1 MTVSTQISR
10 EDYNGNGVTTVF
22 PYRFRIFNETSLEV
36 VRTDPN
42 GVETRLVLNSDY
54 TVTGVRSY
62 SGGNVILNIA
72 PPINFSLAIVRKLP
86 TVQET
91 DIRNQGN
98 FFPEVHE
105 DVFDYLTML
114 IQQNDEALT
123 RALLKPVGGNH
134 YYDAKGQRII
144 NLGDPL
150 LPQDA
155 VTKKWVD
162 LQYSVPT
169 EEAKQAAREAK
180 EARDETRV
188 IANKFG
194 DVDHAIDVAQGAAA
208 SAKQSETNSAI
219 NADRAEAAASSAM
232 LEAETFDSVAA
243 GLAGTTSGQYFRVW
257 QASSTGISFIF
268 YKNNG
273 GAAQELTDYPSG
285 SALDFISFGQAGDG
299 IAITDPQGRP
309 SFSTVD
315 GNIFAG
321 NLDVVQLPGD
331 GVFWIDPDGYAIE
344 LQLKNDDQESAAWI
358 TEQTE
363 KSEVLARQSREA
375 VASRG
380 NNAIRP
386 LAQIV
391 HDIYYGQSLQNGT
404 EGWPRLSTVQP
415 LDNLMFGDSVMP
427 ASPTAAVF
435 TPRGGAVLKPLIA
448 TCCDANGNALT
459 DSQVAALAPGTIA
472 YGESPVEGALNSW
485 RRHHLDRLGI
495 SSEPNRLFVGSATGV
510 GGRTIAQL
518 SKGASPELYNR
529 FYTAMT
535 GVKAIADATGK
546 SYQVGCIV
554 HMHGQQDYP
563 SATKEYFK
571 TATLQLRDDMYT
583 DVASVTGQSR
593 MPAFIIDQA
602 GASFTRDEHDM
613 AVGMAQIELADENEN
628 IFLAGP
634 TYPYTDK
641 NGHLDSNGYRWF
653 AEKLGEIS
661 FRVCELGHDWKPLQP
676 IAAVCRGVDV
686 LLSMHTPAPPLRF
699 AAPYVVNAAQEYAD
713 KGFTAIDRFNGS
725 DTPISILSVEIRG
738 LSTIHI
744 TLTREPRG
752 ALLIRYA
759 DKANHN
765 GNGMVCDSSNGLS
778 ESKYVY
784 LPGSGMYPS
793 ANIPELVN
801 KYYDLRNW
809 SVAYQITAEEV

>member
-1 MTVSTQISR
+1 MATTPTNKPIPSEDVRDLKFNAGKIDEVVNSGSPTYKDRFGNDRYTVEGIRKTLSPLGKGYTLAEANDAIASGEIINGAVFYVWSDDSFTIADEYKNVNGVATPTGKAFRDLVRVDDGDAISHV
-10 EDYNGNGVTTVF
+10 DANGYPSAFIQNGNIYAGDLE
-22 PYRFRIFNETSLEV
+22 ISL
-36 VRTDPN
+36 
-42 GVETRLVLNSDY
+42 
-54 TVTGVRSY
+54 
-62 SGGNVILNIA
+62 
-72 PPINFSLAIVRKLP
+72 FS
-86 TVQET
+86 
-91 DIRNQGN
+91 
-98 FFPEVHE
+98 
-105 DVFDYLTML
+105 
-114 IQQNDEALT
+114 
-123 RALLKPVGGNH
+123 
-134 YYDAKGQRII
+134 
-144 NLGDPL
+144 
-150 LPQDA
+150 
-155 VTKKWVD
+155 
-162 LQYSVPT
+162 
-169 EEAKQAAREAK
+169 
-180 EARDETRV
+180 
-188 IANKFG
+188 
-194 DVDHAIDVAQGAAA
+194 
-208 SAKQSETNSAI
+208 
-219 NADRAEAAASSAM
+219 
-232 LEAETFDSVAA
+232 
-243 GLAGTTSGQYFRVW
+243 
-257 QASSTGISFIF
+257 
-268 YKNNG
+268 
-273 GAAQELTDYPSG
+273 
-285 SALDFISFGQAGDG
+285 GDG
-299 IAITDPQGRP
+299 IYL
-309 SFSTVD
+309 VD
-315 GNIFAG
+315 KN
-321 NLDVVQLPGD
+321 
-331 GVFWIDPDGYAIE
+331 GYAVE
-344 LQLKNDDQESAAWI
+344 LQISSENPDADSWLEQ
-358 TEQTE
+358 QTE

-386 LAQIV
+386 LAQII

-435 TPRGGAVLKPLIA
+435 TPRGGAALKPLIA

-472 YGESPVEGALNSW
+472 YGETPVEGCLNSW
-485 RRHHLDRLGI
+485 RRHHLDRLGL

-518 SKGASPELYNR
+518 SKGANPELYNR

-535 GVKAIADATGK
+535 GVKAVADAEGK

-661 FRVCELGHDWKPLQP
+661 FRVCELGQDWKPLQP
-676 IAAVCRGVDV
+676 ITAFYRGVDV
-686 LLSMHTPAPPLRF
+686 LLPMHAPAPPLRF
-699 AAPYVVNAAQEYAD
+699 AAPYVVNTAQEYAD
-713 KGFTAIDRFNGS
+713 KGFTAIDRLNGS

-744 TLTREPRG
+744 TLTREPLG
-752 ALLIRYA
+752 TLLIRYA

-778 ESKYVY
+778 ESKYEY
-784 LPGSGMYPS
+784 LPDGGMYPS
-793 ANIPELVN
+793 ANIPELVDN
-801 KYYDLRNW
+801 YYDLRNW
-809 SVAYQITAEEV
+809 SVAYQITAEEA

>member
-1 MTVSTQISR
+1 MATTPTNKPIPSEDVRDFKFNAGKIDEVVNSGSPTYKDRFGNDRYTIEGIRKTLSPLGKGYTLAEANDAIASGEIINGAVFYVWSDDSFTIADEYKNVNGVATPTGKAFRDLVRVDDGDAISHV
-10 EDYNGNGVTTVF
+10 DANGYPSAFIQNGNIYAGDLE
-22 PYRFRIFNETSLEV
+22 ISLFN
-36 VRTDPN
+36 
-42 GVETRLVLNSDY
+42 
-54 TVTGVRSY
+54 
-62 SGGNVILNIA
+62 
-72 PPINFSLAIVRKLP
+72 
-86 TVQET
+86 
-91 DIRNQGN
+91 
-98 FFPEVHE
+98 
-105 DVFDYLTML
+105 
-114 IQQNDEALT
+114 
-123 RALLKPVGGNH
+123 
-134 YYDAKGQRII
+134 
-144 NLGDPL
+144 
-150 LPQDA
+150 
-155 VTKKWVD
+155 
-162 LQYSVPT
+162 
-169 EEAKQAAREAK
+169 
-180 EARDETRV
+180 
-188 IANKFG
+188 
-194 DVDHAIDVAQGAAA
+194 
-208 SAKQSETNSAI
+208 
-219 NADRAEAAASSAM
+219 
-232 LEAETFDSVAA
+232 
-243 GLAGTTSGQYFRVW
+243 
-257 QASSTGISFIF
+257 
-268 YKNNG
+268 
-273 GAAQELTDYPSG
+273 
-285 SALDFISFGQAGDG
+285 GDG
-299 IAITDPQGRP
+299 IYL
-309 SFSTVD
+309 VD
-315 GNIFAG
+315 KN
-321 NLDVVQLPGD
+321 
-331 GVFWIDPDGYAIE
+331 GYAVE
-344 LQLKNDDQESAAWI
+344 LQISSENPDADSWLEQ
-358 TEQTE
+358 QTE

-435 TPRGGAVLKPLIA
+435 TPRGGAALKPLIA

-529 FYTAMT
+529 FCTAMT
-535 GVKAIADATGK
+535 GVKAIADASGK

-554 HMHGQQDYP
+554 HMQGENDYP

-571 TATLQLRDDMYT
+571 TATLQLRNDMYA
-583 DVASVTGQSR
+583 DVAAVTGQSR
-593 MPAFIIDQA
+593 MPAFITYQT
-602 GASFTRDEHDM
+602 GASFTRDERDM

-628 IFLAGP
+628 WFLAGP

-744 TLTREPRG
+744 TLTREPLG
-752 ALLIRYA
+752 TLLIRYA

-778 ESKYVY
+778 ESKYEY
-784 LPGSGMYPS
+784 LPDSGMYPS
-793 ANIPELVN
+793 ANIPELVDN
-801 KYYDLRNW
+801 YYDLRNW
-809 SVAYQITAEEV
+809 SVAYQITAEEA

>member
-1 MTVSTQISR
+1 MATTPTNKPIPSEDVRDLKFNAGKIDEVVNSGSPTYKDRFGNDRYTIEGIRKTLSTLGKGYTLAEANDAIASGEIINGAVFYVWSDDSFTIADEYKNVNGVATPTGKAFRDLVRVDDGDAISHV
-10 EDYNGNGVTTVF
+10 DANGYPSAFIQNGNIYAGDLE
-22 PYRFRIFNETSLEV
+22 ISL
-36 VRTDPN
+36 
-42 GVETRLVLNSDY
+42 
-54 TVTGVRSY
+54 
-62 SGGNVILNIA
+62 
-72 PPINFSLAIVRKLP
+72 FS
-86 TVQET
+86 
-91 DIRNQGN
+91 
-98 FFPEVHE
+98 
-105 DVFDYLTML
+105 
-114 IQQNDEALT
+114 
-123 RALLKPVGGNH
+123 
-134 YYDAKGQRII
+134 
-144 NLGDPL
+144 
-150 LPQDA
+150 
-155 VTKKWVD
+155 
-162 LQYSVPT
+162 
-169 EEAKQAAREAK
+169 
-180 EARDETRV
+180 
-188 IANKFG
+188 
-194 DVDHAIDVAQGAAA
+194 
-208 SAKQSETNSAI
+208 
-219 NADRAEAAASSAM
+219 
-232 LEAETFDSVAA
+232 
-243 GLAGTTSGQYFRVW
+243 
-257 QASSTGISFIF
+257 
-268 YKNNG
+268 
-273 GAAQELTDYPSG
+273 
-285 SALDFISFGQAGDG
+285 GDG
-299 IAITDPQGRP
+299 IYL
-309 SFSTVD
+309 VD
-315 GNIFAG
+315 KN
-321 NLDVVQLPGD
+321 
-331 GVFWIDPDGYAIE
+331 GYAVE
-344 LQLKNDDQESAAWI
+344 LQISSENPDADSWLEQ
-358 TEQTE
+358 QTE

-435 TPRGGAVLKPLIA
+435 TPRNGAALKPLIA

-472 YGESPVEGALNSW
+472 YGETPVEGCLNSW
-485 RRHHLDRLGI
+485 RRHHLDRLGL

-535 GVKAIADATGK
+535 GVKAVADAEGK

-602 GASFTRDEHDM
+602 GASFTRDEHNM

-661 FRVCELGHDWKPLQP
+661 FRVCELGQDWKPLQP
-676 IAAVCRGVDV
+676 ITAFYRGVDV
-686 LLSMHTPAPPLRF
+686 LLPMHAPVPPLRF

-744 TLTREPRG
+744 TLTREPLG
-752 ALLIRYA
+752 TLLIRYA

-778 ESKYVY
+778 ESKYEY
-784 LPGSGMYPS
+784 LPDSGMYPS
-793 ANIPELVN
+793 ANIPELVDN
-801 KYYDLRNW
+801 YYDLRNW
-809 SVAYQITAEEV
+809 SVAYQITAEEA

>member
-1 MTVSTQISR
+1 MATTPTNKPIPSEDVRDFKFNAGKIDEVVNSGSPTYKDRFGNDRYTIEGIRKTLSPLGKGYTLAEANDAIASGEIINGAVFYVWSDDSFTIADEYKNVNGVATPTGKAFRDLVRVDDGDAISHL
-10 EDYNGNGVTTVF
+10 DANGYPSAFIQNGNIYAGDLE
-22 PYRFRIFNETSLEV
+22 ISLFN
-36 VRTDPN
+36 
-42 GVETRLVLNSDY
+42 
-54 TVTGVRSY
+54 
-62 SGGNVILNIA
+62 
-72 PPINFSLAIVRKLP
+72 
-86 TVQET
+86 
-91 DIRNQGN
+91 
-98 FFPEVHE
+98 
-105 DVFDYLTML
+105 
-114 IQQNDEALT
+114 
-123 RALLKPVGGNH
+123 
-134 YYDAKGQRII
+134 
-144 NLGDPL
+144 
-150 LPQDA
+150 
-155 VTKKWVD
+155 
-162 LQYSVPT
+162 
-169 EEAKQAAREAK
+169 
-180 EARDETRV
+180 
-188 IANKFG
+188 
-194 DVDHAIDVAQGAAA
+194 
-208 SAKQSETNSAI
+208 
-219 NADRAEAAASSAM
+219 
-232 LEAETFDSVAA
+232 
-243 GLAGTTSGQYFRVW
+243 
-257 QASSTGISFIF
+257 
-268 YKNNG
+268 
-273 GAAQELTDYPSG
+273 
-285 SALDFISFGQAGDG
+285 GDG
-299 IAITDPQGRP
+299 IYL
-309 SFSTVD
+309 VD
-315 GNIFAG
+315 KN
-321 NLDVVQLPGD
+321 
-331 GVFWIDPDGYAIE
+331 GYAVE
-344 LQLKNDDQESAAWI
+344 LQISSENPDADSWLEQ
-358 TEQTE
+358 QTE

-386 LAQIV
+386 LAQII

-435 TPRGGAVLKPLIA
+435 TPRGGAALKPLIA

-459 DSQVAALAPGTIA
+459 DLQVAALAPGTIA

-535 GVKAIADATGK
+535 GVKAIADASGK

-554 HMHGQQDYP
+554 HMQGENDYP

-571 TATLQLRDDMYT
+571 TATLQLRNDMYA

-593 MPAFIIDQA
+593 MPAFITYQT
-602 GASFTRDEHDM
+602 GASFTRDERDM

-628 IFLAGP
+628 WFLAGP

-744 TLTREPRG
+744 TLTREPLG
-752 ALLIRYA
+752 TLLIRYA

-778 ESKYVY
+778 ESKYEY
-784 LPGSGMYPS
+784 LPDSGMYPS
-793 ANIPELVN
+793 ANIPELVDN
-801 KYYDLRNW
+801 YYDLRNW
-809 SVAYQITAEEV
+809 SVAYQITAEEA

>member
-1 MTVSTQISR
+1 MATTPTNKPIPS
-10 EDYNGNGVTTVF
+10 EDVRDFKFNAGKIDEVVNSGSPTYKDRFGNDRYTIEGIRKTLSPLGKGYTLVEANDAIASGEIINGAVFYVWSDDSFTIADEYKNVNGVATPTGKA
-22 PYRFRIFNETSLEV
+22 FRDL
-36 VRTDPN
+36 VRVDDGDAISHVDAN
-42 GVETRLVLNSDY
+42 G
-54 TVTGVRSY
+54 
-62 SGGNVILNIA
+62 
-72 PPINFSLAIVRKLP
+72 
-86 TVQET
+86 
-91 DIRNQGN
+91 
-98 FFPEVHE
+98 
-105 DVFDYLTML
+105 
-114 IQQNDEALT
+114 
-123 RALLKPVGGNH
+123 
-134 YYDAKGQRII
+134 
-144 NLGDPL
+144 
-150 LPQDA
+150 
-155 VTKKWVD
+155 
-162 LQYSVPT
+162 
-169 EEAKQAAREAK
+169 
-180 EARDETRV
+180 
-188 IANKFG
+188 
-194 DVDHAIDVAQGAAA
+194 
-208 SAKQSETNSAI
+208 
-219 NADRAEAAASSAM
+219 
-232 LEAETFDSVAA
+232 
-243 GLAGTTSGQYFRVW
+243 
-257 QASSTGISFIF
+257 
-268 YKNNG
+268 
-273 GAAQELTDYPSG
+273 YPS
-285 SALDFISFGQAGDG
+285 AFIQNENIYAGDLEISLFNGDG
-299 IAITDPQGRP
+299 IYL
-309 SFSTVD
+309 VD
-315 GNIFAG
+315 KN
-321 NLDVVQLPGD
+321 
-331 GVFWIDPDGYAIE
+331 GYAVE
-344 LQLKNDDQESAAWI
+344 LQISSENPDADSWLEQ
-358 TEQTE
+358 QTE

-435 TPRGGAVLKPLIA
+435 TPRNVAALKPLIA

-472 YGESPVEGALNSW
+472 YGETPVEGCLNSW
-485 RRHHLDRLGI
+485 RRHHLDRLGL

-535 GVKAIADATGK
+535 GVKAVADAEGK

-661 FRVCELGHDWKPLQP
+661 FRVCELGQDWKPLQP
-676 IAAVCRGVDV
+676 ITAFYRGVDV
-686 LLSMHTPAPPLRF
+686 LLPMHAPAPPLRF

-744 TLTREPRG
+744 TLTREPLG
-752 ALLIRYA
+752 TLLIRYA

-778 ESKYVY
+778 ESKYEY
-784 LPGSGMYPS
+784 LPDSGMYPS
-793 ANIPELVN
+793 ANIPELVDN
-801 KYYDLRNW
+801 YYDLRNW
-809 SVAYQITAEEV
+809 SVAYQITAEEA

>member
-1 MTVSTQISR
+1 MATTPTNKPIPSEDVRDLKFNAGKIDEVVNSGSPTYKDRFGNDRYTIEGIRKTLSPLGKGYTLAEANDAIASGEIINGAVFYVWSDDSFTIADEYKNVNGVATPTGKAFRDLVRVDDGDAISHV
-10 EDYNGNGVTTVF
+10 DANGYPSAFIQNGNIYAGDLE
-22 PYRFRIFNETSLEV
+22 ISL
-36 VRTDPN
+36 
-42 GVETRLVLNSDY
+42 
-54 TVTGVRSY
+54 
-62 SGGNVILNIA
+62 
-72 PPINFSLAIVRKLP
+72 FS
-86 TVQET
+86 
-91 DIRNQGN
+91 
-98 FFPEVHE
+98 
-105 DVFDYLTML
+105 
-114 IQQNDEALT
+114 
-123 RALLKPVGGNH
+123 
-134 YYDAKGQRII
+134 
-144 NLGDPL
+144 
-150 LPQDA
+150 
-155 VTKKWVD
+155 
-162 LQYSVPT
+162 
-169 EEAKQAAREAK
+169 
-180 EARDETRV
+180 
-188 IANKFG
+188 
-194 DVDHAIDVAQGAAA
+194 
-208 SAKQSETNSAI
+208 
-219 NADRAEAAASSAM
+219 
-232 LEAETFDSVAA
+232 
-243 GLAGTTSGQYFRVW
+243 
-257 QASSTGISFIF
+257 
-268 YKNNG
+268 
-273 GAAQELTDYPSG
+273 
-285 SALDFISFGQAGDG
+285 GDG
-299 IAITDPQGRP
+299 IYL
-309 SFSTVD
+309 VD
-315 GNIFAG
+315 KN
-321 NLDVVQLPGD
+321 
-331 GVFWIDPDGYAIE
+331 GYAVE
-344 LQLKNDDQESAAWI
+344 LQISSENPDADSWLEQ
-358 TEQTE
+358 QTE

-386 LAQIV
+386 LAQII

-404 EGWPRLSTVQP
+404 EGWPRLSTAQP

-435 TPRGGAVLKPLIA
+435 TPRNGAALKPLIA

-472 YGESPVEGALNSW
+472 YGETPVEGCLNSW
-485 RRHHLDRLGI
+485 RRHHLDRLGL

-535 GVKAIADATGK
+535 GVKAVADASGK

-554 HMHGQQDYP
+554 HMQGENDYP

-571 TATLQLRDDMYT
+571 TATLQLRNDMYA
-583 DVASVTGQSR
+583 DVAAVTGQSR
-593 MPAFIIDQA
+593 MPAFITYQT
-602 GASFTRDEHDM
+602 GASFTRDERDM

-628 IFLAGP
+628 WFLAGP

-744 TLTREPRG
+744 TLTREPLG
-752 ALLIRYA
+752 TLLIRYA

-778 ESKYVY
+778 ESKYEY
-784 LPGSGMYPS
+784 LPDSGMYPS
-793 ANIPELVN
+793 ANIPELVDN
-801 KYYDLRNW
+801 YYDLRNW
-809 SVAYQITAEEV
+809 SVAYQITAEEA